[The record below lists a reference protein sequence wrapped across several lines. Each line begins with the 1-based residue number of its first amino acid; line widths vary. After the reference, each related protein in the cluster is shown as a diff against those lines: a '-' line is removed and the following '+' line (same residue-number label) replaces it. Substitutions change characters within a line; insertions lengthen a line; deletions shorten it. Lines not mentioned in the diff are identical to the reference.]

1 MLTDDDLRKFGFE
14 SGLLRLKG
22 TTITRWKDGIDIDYP
37 VREVEQFA
45 RAVEQ
50 AAYERAA
57 QLCERTYGAHLEGE
71 WTADIP
77 CFDTAAECAVA
88 IRSLMEQPK

>member
-1 MLTDDDLRKFGFE
+1 MLRDDDLRKFGFE

-45 RAVEQ
+45 RAVER

-57 QLCERTYGAHLEGE
+57 QQCEIVRHGMERHQEYAEACMDCAHE
-71 WTADIP
+71 
-77 CFDTAAECAVA
+77 
-88 IRSLMEQPK
+88 IRSLIPKEPA